1 MRADSTKGMYK
12 KAKRKAIVFYKKSK
26 YDNEK
31 LEKFPAR
38 NEKEEKNL
46 WERNL
51 KRGLKA
57 AGNYIF
63 CF

>member
-31 LEKFPAR
+31 LEKFTSA
-38 NEKEEKNL
+38 
-46 WERNL
+46 
-51 KRGLKA
+51 
-57 AGNYIF
+57 
-63 CF
+63 